1 MSKDFD
7 AIVIGGGHN
16 GLVAAATLAQAGRKV
31 LVLER
36 RHALGGAAATEEVFP
51 GFHFNTGADHATLFH
66 DEIVSALNLESHG
79 LQFRESPVALFA
91 PQDDSPPLTLWANGK
106 DNSEHIAA
114 FSQHDAQKF
123 AGFVQQSEQMA
134 AVLRRMMLLVP
145 PDITQR
151 RLGDAMAWGKVGL
164 QVRRLGDR
172 QMMEFMRI
180 LPLAVAEYLDDWFES
195 DALKGA
201 LGAAGV
207 TGSRLGPRG
216 AGTTLMFLYQ
226 NSNGLNRLRFVQG
239 GAGRLSQ
246 SLAAAA
252 TAHGAMVRTGAAA
265 ARVLLNGERAVGVA
279 LENGEEITAKV
290 ILSSADPRRTFFN
303 LVGPTHLQPRFM
315 RNMRNIIYRGST
327 ARVNLA
333 LSRLPTFRGQEEEQQ
348 LAGHIRIS
356 PSLDYLER
364 AYDDAKY
371 GRVSAEPYLNAVI
384 STLGDPDLAPPGQ
397 HVMSVTMQYAP
408 YELRDGDW
416 DTERERLGDLVLDTL
431 ARYAPDIKSLVLH
444 RQVLTPADYE
454 SEYGLTEGS
463 IFHGQMGLDQL
474 LVMRP
479 VPGWSRYKTPIE
491 NLYLCGAGAHP
502 GGGVT
507 GAPGYN
513 AARIVL
519 EE

>member
-1 MSKDFD
+1 MSTDFD
-7 AIVIGGGHN
+7 AIVIGAGHN

-36 RHALGGAAATEEVFP
+36 RHALGGAAATEEVFT

-66 DEIVSALNLESHG
+66 DEIVSALDLESHG

-91 PQDDSPPLTLWANGK
+91 PQAEGPALTLWANGN
-106 DNSEHIAA
+106 DNSANVAA
-114 FSQHDAQKF
+114 FSQRDAQKF

-134 AVLRRMMLLVP
+134 AVLRRMMLLTP
-145 PDITQR
+145 PDITRR

-172 QMMEFMRI
+172 QMMEFMRA
-180 LPLAVAEYLDDWFES
+180 LPLAVAEYLDGWFES

-201 LGAAGV
+201 LGASGV

-216 AGTTLMFLYQ
+216 AGTTMMFLYQ

-252 TAHGAMVRTGAAA
+252 TAHGAIVRTGAPV
-265 ARVLLNGERAVGVA
+265 ARVLLQEERAIGVV
-279 LENGEEITAKV
+279 LENGEEMTADV
-290 ILSSADPRRTFFN
+290 VLSSADPRRTFFG

-315 RNMRNIIYRGST
+315 RKVRNIIYRGST

-333 LSRLPTFRGQEEEQQ
+333 LGALPGFTGQEEERQ
-348 LAGHIRIS
+348 LSGQIRIS

-371 GRVSAEPYLNAVI
+371 GRISARPYLNAVI
-384 STLGDPDLAPPGQ
+384 PTLADPDLAPPGQ
-397 HVMSVTMQYAP
+397 HIMSVTMQYAP
-408 YELRDGDW
+408 YQLRDGDW
-416 DTERERLGDLVLDTL
+416 DAERERLGDLVLDTL

-454 SEYGLTEGS
+454 AQYGLTEGS
-463 IFHGQMGLDQL
+463 IFHGQMGLDQV

-479 VPGWSRYKTPIE
+479 VPGWSRYETPID

-519 EE
+519 EK